1 MSEQRFDEMGKVA
14 NEFAKAK
21 ASREHLEQ
29 FRKSKK
35 ALLMK
40 AALLDGHTAVTAQE
54 REAYA
59 HPEYVALLEGLA
71 AAIESEESLKWKLEL
86 FKMRFEMWR
95 TQQATQRAEMNLR

>member
-14 NEFAKAK
+14 SEFAKAK
-21 ASREHLEQ
+21 ATREHLEQ

-40 AALLDGHTAVTAQE
+40 SALLDGHTAVTAQE

-59 HPEYVALLEGLA
+59 LQDAL
-71 AAIESEESLKWKLEL
+71 
-86 FKMRFEMWR
+86 
-95 TQQATQRAEMNLR
+95 

>member
-1 MSEQRFDEMGKVA
+1 MSEQRFVEMGKVA

-21 ASREHLEQ
+21 ATREHLEQ

-35 ALLMK
+35 ALLMQQAELAGHK
-40 AALLDGHTAVTAQE
+40 AFAAQE

-59 HPEYVALLEGLA
+59 HPEYIALLDGLMA
-71 AAIESEESLKWKLEL
+71 AVEAEESLKWRLEL
-86 FKMRFEMWR
+86 FKMKFETWR